1 MAARDVERGTMDT
14 DKTDNPI
21 KEVLDGLFTL
31 LETLET
37 RNSAVLEFLKD
48 QGIATDEKLAPYFE
62 RAGSASSVKWRAAR
76 ARMTYLLAPAPKKAT
91 DQKEQPA
98 EKQPQ
103 GKGPEPKDAVSKD
116 AEPKEDKASIDVS
129 PNDAPLKDTETE
141 GAAKSEPEPKDAE
154 KKPSE
159 TKKPGAMVSEMKS
172 AAPNET
178 KRKTEK
184 VKSEEHGSGSVSG
197 GDRTETHKAHSQQ
210 DAGASKQDAKSKSAT
225 AGQGDQNDPARR
237 PKGQDAPVQSR
248 KAK

>member
-1 MAARDVERGTMDT
+1 MDT
-14 DKTDNPI
+14 DKIDNPI

-37 RNSAVLEFLKD
+37 QNAAVLEFLKD
-48 QGIATDEKLAPYFE
+48 QGIATDEKLAAYLE

-98 EKQPQ
+98 EQQPQ
-103 GKGPEPKDAVSKD
+103 GQGAEPNEAVSKMD
-116 AEPKEDKASIDVS
+116 GSKEDKGSQGDS
-129 PNDAPLKDTETE
+129 PSDAHHKDTATKDAATKS
-141 GAAKSEPEPKDAE
+141 AAKSEPEPKGAE

-159 TKKPGAMVSEMKS
+159 TKKPNAMVSGMKS
-172 AAPNET
+172 AAPNQA

-184 VKSEEHGSGSVSG
+184 VKSEEDGSGFISG
-197 GDRTETHKAHSQQ
+197 GDRTHTHKADSQQ

-225 AGQGDQNDPARR
+225 AGQADQNDPARR
-237 PKGQDAPVQSR
+237 PNGQDAPVQSR

>member
-1 MAARDVERGTMDT
+1 MAGREVERGKHGHRQDRKSHKGSVRRALHTV
-14 DKTDNPI
+14 
-21 KEVLDGLFTL
+21 ES
-31 LETLET
+31 LETQ
-37 RNSAVLEFLKD
+37 NAVVLEFLKD
-48 QGIATDEKLAPYFE
+48 QGIATDEKLTAYFE

-76 ARMTYLLAPAPKKAT
+76 ARMAYLLAPAPKKAT
-91 DQKEQPA
+91 VQKEQPA

-141 GAAKSEPEPKDAE
+141 GAAASEPEPKDAE

-197 GDRTETHKAHSQQ
+197 GDRIETHKADSQQ

-225 AGQGDQNDPARR
+225 AGQGHQNDPARG
-237 PKGQDAPVQSR
+237 PNGQDAPVQSR

>member
-1 MAARDVERGTMDT
+1 MDT

-21 KEVLDGLFTL
+21 KEVLDGLFAL
-31 LETLET
+31 LETLEAQ
-37 RNSAVLEFLKD
+37 NIAVLEFLKD
-48 QGIATDEKLAPYFE
+48 QGIATDEKLAPYLD

-76 ARMTYLLAPAPKKAT
+76 ARMAYLLAPAPKRAT
-91 DQKEQPA
+91 DQKEHPT

-103 GKGPEPKDAVSKD
+103 GQG
-116 AEPKEDKASIDVS
+116 AEPKEAVSKNDGSKEDKGSQGDS
-129 PNDAPLKDTETE
+129 PSDAHHKGTATKDAATKSD
-141 GAAKSEPEPKDAE
+141 AKSEPEPKDAE

-159 TKKPGAMVSEMKS
+159 TKKPDAMVSEMKS

-184 VKSEEHGSGSVSG
+184 VKSEEHGSESASG
-197 GDRTETHKAHSQQ
+197 GDRTKTDKADSQQ

-225 AGQGDQNDPARR
+225 AGQADESDPARR
-237 PKGQDAPVQSR
+237 PNSQDAPVQSR

>member
-1 MAARDVERGTMDT
+1 MDT

-37 RNSAVLEFLKD
+37 QNAAVLEFLKD
-48 QGIATDEKLAPYFE
+48 QGIATDEKLAAYFE

-98 EKQPQ
+98 EQQPQ
-103 GKGPEPKDAVSKD
+103 GQG
-116 AEPKEDKASIDVS
+116 AEPKEAVSKMDGSKEDKGSQGDS
-129 PNDAPLKDTETE
+129 PSDAHHKDTATKD
-141 GAAKSEPEPKDAE
+141 AATKSTAKGEPEPKDAE

-159 TKKPGAMVSEMKS
+159 TKKPDAMVSEMKS
-172 AAPNET
+172 AEPNEA

-197 GDRTETHKAHSQQ
+197 GDRTETHKADPQQ

-225 AGQGDQNDPARR
+225 AGQGDQNDPARS
-237 PKGQDAPVQSR
+237 PNGQDAPVQSR